1 MKTVPSV
8 ISPARGESTAE
19 RIVFDLL
26 RASEIPGTAF
36 HSLLL
41 SQHEVN
47 PTGEAD
53 FVVVSPKGLLVIE
66 VKGGTV
72 AREEDGIWS
81 FTGRGGTHRERRG
94 PFKQAEEALWS
105 LVELLR
111 REQAGHHLEEIAF
124 GHAVA
129 FPQCEFGV
137 RSVEWDPACIWD
149 RQRERSE
156 SFDKWLNG
164 AFAYWRN
171 QSGKRTADDRCVEG
185 LSHVLRPIFHCVPSL
200 TARVEDI
207 EHHMHRLTDVQLQK
221 LAILEQEP
229 RVICK
234 GGAGTGKTVLATE
247 TARLLAAG
255 HDSVLLTCE
264 NPVLA
269 AFLAGRLETE
279 AVEVVPFRRIGD
291 VEDPV
296 DVLIVDEAQDILDT
310 EGLAALDR
318 VVTGGLKNGSWRI
331 FLDPNTQAD
340 FVGRFDPEA
349 LAMLEELGVTAIL
362 SDNCRN
368 SREVVTSTTLMT
380 GADLGTAALGP
391 GPGVDTVVYSTSSE
405 ATGLAT
411 AKIRSLI
418 GQGVSPADMTLLSAV
433 PYEDSTFGYLPDDLD
448 RMILRLDEHVVSG
461 WPPKSMTFAQISAF
475 KGFENRFILVS
486 DLLDVAGDPRAVAS
500 LYVAMSRAR
509 VALWV
514 ALSQSAEEQLRPV
527 IAANAARIIES
538 REGGG
543 DA

>member
-1 MKTVPSV
+1 
-8 ISPARGESTAE
+8 
-19 RIVFDLL
+19 
-26 RASEIPGTAF
+26 
-36 HSLLL
+36 
-41 SQHEVN
+41 
-47 PTGEAD
+47 
-53 FVVVSPKGLLVIE
+53 
-66 VKGGTV
+66 
-72 AREEDGIWS
+72 
-81 FTGRGGTHRERRG
+81 
-94 PFKQAEEALWS
+94 
-105 LVELLR
+105 
-111 REQAGHHLEEIAF
+111 
-124 GHAVA
+124 
-129 FPQCEFGV
+129 
-137 RSVEWDPACIWD
+137 
-149 RQRERSE
+149 
-156 SFDKWLNG
+156 
-164 AFAYWRN
+164 
-171 QSGKRTADDRCVEG
+171 
-185 LSHVLRPIFHCVPSL
+185 
-200 TARVEDI
+200 
-207 EHHMHRLTDVQLQK
+207 
-221 LAILEQEP
+221 
-229 RVICK
+229 
-234 GGAGTGKTVLATE
+234 
-247 TARLLAAG
+247 
-255 HDSVLLTCE
+255 
-264 NPVLA
+264 
-269 AFLAGRLETE
+269 
-279 AVEVVPFRRIGD
+279 
-291 VEDPV
+291 
-296 DVLIVDEAQDILDT
+296 
-310 EGLAALDR
+310 
-318 VVTGGLKNGSWRI
+318 
-331 FLDPNTQAD
+331 
-340 FVGRFDPEA
+340 
-349 LAMLEELGVTAIL
+349 MLEELGVTAIL

>member
-8 ISPARGESTAE
+8 IGSRPGGSSAE

-26 RASEIPGTAF
+26 RSSELPGVAF

-72 AREEDGIWS
+72 AREKDGIWS
-81 FTGRGGTHRERRG
+81 FTGKEGTARSERG
-94 PFKQAEEALWS
+94 PFQQAEEAMWS
-105 LVELLR
+105 LIGLLR
-111 REQAGHHLEEIAF
+111 RERVGHHLDEMAF
-124 GHAVA
+124 GYAVA

-149 RQRERSE
+149 RLRERSE
-156 SFDKWLNG
+156 SFDKWLTG
-164 AFAYWRN
+164 AFAYWRRKA
-171 QSGKRTADDRCVEG
+171 GKRVASDRCVES

-200 TARVEDI
+200 TARVEDL
-207 EHHMHRLTDVQLQK
+207 EGHMHRLTEVQLQK

-229 RVICK
+229 RVVCK

-255 HDSVLLTCE
+255 HETVLLTCE

-269 AFLAGRLETE
+269 SFLTGRLENE
-279 AVEVVPFRRIGD
+279 PVEVVPYPRIGD
-291 VEDPV
+291 LDGPV
-296 DVLIVDEAQDILDT
+296 DVLVVDEAQDILDI
-310 EGLAALDR
+310 EGLAVLDR
-318 VVTGGLKNGSWRI
+318 AVKGGLRDGSWRI

-340 FVGRFDPEA
+340 FAGRFDPEA
-349 LAMLEELGVTAIL
+349 LSMLEGLGVTAVL

-391 GPGVDTVVYSTSSE
+391 GPGVDTVVYTRKSE
-405 ATGLAT
+405 ATRMA
-411 AKIRSLI
+411 AEKIRSLLDE
-418 GQGVSPADMTLLSAV
+418 GVFPADITLLSAV
-433 PYEDSTFGYLPDDLD
+433 PFEDSTFSDLPADLGD
-448 RMILRLDEHVVSG
+448 MVVRLDEHMALG
-461 WPPKSMTFAQISAF
+461 WPPGSISFAQISVF
-475 KGFENRFILVS
+475 KGFENRFILIS
-486 DLLDVAGDPRAVAS
+486 DLGDVTGDPRSVAA

-509 VALWV
+509 VALWL
-514 ALSQSAEEQLRPV
+514 ALAASVEEQLRPI
-527 IAANAARIIES
+527 IAENASLLIEN
-538 REGGG
+538 REASG